1 LDHRDSVT
9 SHRPSSLDFIQ
20 KKHLRLR
27 MNLLPTGHGCSLCGT
42 TKKPDL
48 ELSILKLLREKGLS
62 KKFEFLSIV
71 KQLRWLNE

>member
-1 LDHRDSVT
+1 
-9 SHRPSSLDFIQ
+9 
-20 KKHLRLR
+20 